1 MRARGQLDLD
11 LAPESPRR
19 VRAGALRSFHAAGQP
34 ITVDEA
40 LAGEAAAQE
49 QDAQVLAVFLR
60 APGAR
65 LTPSE
70 VLEALQRAHGQAA
83 PLLTSVRRSMTNLT
97 ERRLLV
103 HYSRDR
109 RPSPRGG
116 TESAWGLA

>member
-1 MRARGQLDLD
+1 MRPGQLPLD
-11 LAPESPRR
+11 LSPETPRQA
-19 VRAGALRSFHAAGQP
+19 RAGALRSFYAAGQP
-34 ITVDEA
+34 IPVPEA

-60 APGAR
+60 APGAH
-65 LTPSE
+65 LTPTE

-83 PLLTSVRRSMTNLT
+83 PLLTSVRRSMSTMT

-103 HYSRDR
+103 HYSRER